1 MLACLSCSKDDAVL
15 ERLDGVI
22 NDYQQYI
29 TQKEETLNDLKGKL
43 REAKSEEDRYN
54 ASMDLYR
61 AYQDFSL
68 DSALVYIKQS
78 LEQADKLGEQE
89 RIIDTHLS
97 LAFLYN
103 YVGMHYEA
111 LEIFKEQDV
120 TGCSDWLRRSHF
132 YLGTNVYRNLSLY
145 TVDEKQ
151 KDYYRQQMETCR
163 DSAIAYAPDDVI
175 LRAERLEDQGKMQQA
190 IELLSENLPDGLTTR
205 EAGLKYY
212 ILSEIFERLRVGEQS
227 SGMKQR
233 QRDNQIKY
241 LAMSSVAGIKNAVRE
256 YIALR
261 KLAVLLYEQG
271 DIDRAYTYI
280 HRCIDDA
287 KACNA
292 RMRMVETSAFLSVID
307 SAVVKQKQDTK
318 NAAIWTAVI
327 ISLLLVLLAFVL
339 IVLRRKMNML
349 QHSEKELM
357 RVNNQVTDANVQLRA
372 ANKQL
377 NDTNMQ
383 LKQLN
388 GQILE
393 SEEAQKVLNSQL
405 SDANKIKE
413 EYITRFMHLCL
424 DYINK
429 MENYRAHLNKVARKH
444 NFDEL
449 YDTIQST
456 RYINK
461 EVNDFYNSFDEA
473 FLHIYP
479 NFLRD
484 FNVLLRPEAQVTVH
498 PPQCI
503 TTAPICATRPS
514 TAILSSRTCLPS
526 GNEKAASSSRH
537 STFFLFD
544 INRNMLLFNMLRFSV
559 FSNLSPCHC
568 FLY

>member
-1 MLACLSCSKDDAVL
+1 MKQVILSLILLLTCMSCSKDDAIL
-15 ERLDGVI
+15 EQLDGVL
-22 NDYQQYI
+22 NDYQLYI
-29 TQKEETLNDLKGKL
+29 TQKDEILNELKEDF
-43 REAKSEEDRYN
+43 RKSESEEEKYK

-78 LEQADKLGEQE
+78 LELADKLGEQE

-120 TGCSDWLRRSHF
+120 TGHSNWLRRSHF

-145 TVDEKQ
+145 TVDKKQ
-151 KDYYRQQMETCR
+151 KDYYRHQMKICR

-175 LRAERLEDQGKMQQA
+175 LRAERLEDQGKIQQA
-190 IELLSENLPDGLTTR
+190 IALLSDNLPDGLTTR
-205 EAGLKYY
+205 EAGLRYF
-212 ILSEIFERLRVGEQS
+212 IISEMYE
-227 SGMKQR
+227 KQH
-233 QRDNQIKY
+233 QNGTQIKY
-241 LAMSSVAGIKNAVRE
+241 LALSSIAGIKNAVRE

-292 RMRMVETSAFLSVID
+292 RMRMVETSTFLSVID
-307 SAVVKQKQDTK
+307 SAVVKQKQDTR
-318 NAAIWTAVI
+318 NAAICAAFV
-327 ISLLLVLLAFVL
+327 ISLLLLLLASAL
-339 IVLRRKMNML
+339 IVLRRKMRML

-357 RVNNQVTDANVQLRA
+357 RVNNQVTDTNVQLRYT
-372 ANKQL
+372 NKQL
-377 NDTNMQ
+377 KDANTQ

-388 GQILE
+388 DQILE
-393 SEEAQKVLNSQL
+393 SEETQKILNSQL

-429 MENYRAHLNKVARKH
+429 MENYRANLNKVARKR

-461 EVNDFYNSFDEA
+461 EVNEFYNSFDEA

-479 NFLRD
+479 NFLKD
-484 FNVLLRPEAQVTVH
+484 FNALLRPEAQVT
-498 PPQCI
+498 
-503 TTAPICATRPS
+503 
-514 TAILSSRTCLPS
+514 LKK
-526 GNEKAASSSRH
+526 NERLNTELRIYALLKLGISDGTKVQEFLRCSSSTVYNYR
-537 STFFLFD
+537 TNMRNKA
-544 INRNMLLFNMLRFSV
+544 INRDSFEQDVLAIK
-559 FSNLSPCHC
+559 
-568 FLY
+568 